1 MGNKPVKRFSDR
13 LLNVAVW
20 KNKVNGSDA
29 EFHTLSISRGY
40 KKDGEFKSTNSLRP
54 EDIPSVIELLK
65 QAESYIDSVNSG
77 SAEATEEDEEEVL

>member
-54 EDIPSVIELLK
+54 EDIPSVIDLLK
-65 QAESYIDSVNSG
+65 QAENYIDSVNSG
-77 SAEATEEDEEEVL
+77 GTDTSEESTEEVL